1 MASLNKVFL
10 IGNLT
15 RDPEL
20 RYIPSG
26 SAVASFTMAMN
37 RVFKMQTGEK
47 KEEVSFVRVV
57 VWGRMA
63 EVCSE
68 YLKKGRPVFVEG
80 RLQSR
85 SWDGADGQ
93 KRNTLEVIAINVQFL
108 GSGQGAGAGSGKGRE
123 MADVPSAK
131 EEIPEIQLDE
141 VPPDMGS
148 KSEEETPF

>member
-1 MASLNKVFL
+1 MASLNKVFM

-26 SAVASFTMAMN
+26 SAVASFTLAMN

-108 GSGQGAGAGSGKGRE
+108 GSGQGAAAGSGKSRE
-123 MADVPSAK
+123 MADMPGAK
-131 EEIPEIQLDE
+131 EEMPEIQLE
-141 VPPDMGS
+141 ESPETGG
-148 KSEEETPF
+148 KAEEEAPF

>member
-1 MASLNKVFL
+1 MASLNKVML

-26 SAVASFTMAMN
+26 SAVASFTLAMN
-37 RVFKMQTGEK
+37 RVYKLQTGEK

-63 EVCSE
+63 EICSE
-68 YLKKGRPVFVEG
+68 YLKKGRAVFVEG

-93 KRNTLEVIAINVQFL
+93 KRNTLEVIAMNVQFL
-108 GSGQGAGAGSGKGRE
+108 GAAQGAAGAGVGKGRE
-123 MADVPSAK
+123 TADAPPK
-131 EEIPEIQLDE
+131 EDIPDIQLEESPE
-141 VPPDMGS
+141 VGS
-148 KSEEETPF
+148 KSEEEAPF